1 MTSSTRETNGMGNLE
16 CIPEVA
22 EAFIYVALNPY
33 NHLDLESHFQLLERV
48 TVVLYDKG
56 SNLDYILPKD

>member
-22 EAFIYVALNPY
+22 EVFIYVA
-33 NHLDLESHFQLLERV
+33 LDLESHFQLLERV